1 MIMMRSMKMNELAEL
16 INQYGVGIICLS
28 YMIYDNLTT
37 KKQMLTT
44 LTELRDLI
52 QKLVIKMEDYDKKM
66 AKLEEMENE

>member
-1 MIMMRSMKMNELAEL
+1 MNEIAEL
-16 INQYGVGIICLS
+16 VNQYGVGIICLT

-66 AKLEEMENE
+66 AKLEELENE

>member
-1 MIMMRSMKMNELAEL
+1 MRIMKMNEIGEL
-16 INQYGVGIICLS
+16 VTQLGVGGICLA

-52 QKLVIKMEDYDKKM
+52 QKLVIKMEDYDKKIG
-66 AKLEEMENE
+66 KLEEKEDE